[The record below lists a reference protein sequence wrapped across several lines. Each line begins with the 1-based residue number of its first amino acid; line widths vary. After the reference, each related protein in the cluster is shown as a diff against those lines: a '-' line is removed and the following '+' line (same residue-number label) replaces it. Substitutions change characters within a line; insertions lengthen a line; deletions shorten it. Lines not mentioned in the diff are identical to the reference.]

1 MPFKKGQS
9 GNPKG
14 RPKDP
19 IATNIREYIQET
31 INPNKLKESLE
42 SLPIGIEY
50 IQGLSKLLPFILPR
64 LNAIEIA
71 SIQELEKG
79 IHLLTDV
86 ELGRLSNLLIEE
98 YERRP
103 ISQTEESEQEA
114 NWTLYDSTDIP
125 QWEERLQV
133 L

>member
-1 MPFKKGQS
+1 MPFQKGQS

-14 RPKDP
+14 RPKDS
-19 IATNIREYIQET
+19 IAANIREHIQET

-42 SLPIGIEY
+42 SLPIWTDY

-71 SIQELEKG
+71 SIQELEKH

-86 ELGRLSNLLIEE
+86 ELGGLSNLLIEE

-103 ISQTEESEQEA
+103 ISQTKESPQEA
-114 NWTLYDSTDIP
+114 H
-125 QWEERLQV
+125 
-133 L
+133 

>member
-1 MPFKKGQS
+1 MPFQKGKS
-9 GNPKG
+9 GNPNG

-50 IQGLSKLLPFILPR
+50 IQGLYKLLPFILPR

-114 NWTLYDSTDIP
+114 N
-125 QWEERLQV
+125 
-133 L
+133 

>member
-1 MPFKKGQS
+1 M
-9 GNPKG
+9 
-14 RPKDP
+14 
-19 IATNIREYIQET
+19 EYYSIDLS
-31 INPNKLKESLE
+31 KLNESLE
-42 SLPIGIEY
+42 SLAVGSDY

-103 ISQTEESEQEA
+103 ISQTEESEQET
-114 NWTLYDSTDIP
+114 N
-125 QWEERLQV
+125 
-133 L
+133 